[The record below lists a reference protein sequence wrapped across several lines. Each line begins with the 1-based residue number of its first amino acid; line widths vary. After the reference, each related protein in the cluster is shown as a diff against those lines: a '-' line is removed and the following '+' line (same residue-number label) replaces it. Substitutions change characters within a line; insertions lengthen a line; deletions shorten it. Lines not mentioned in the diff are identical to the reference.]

1 MTEEQEPNQ
10 EPRLKP
16 IDILNGM
23 NSDAP
28 VFVGFS
34 PRGPVNEP
42 FEIKRWGQFIV
53 KFGSFKKCGY
63 LATSMNGFFGN
74 GGKRCYVLN
83 LGERPVDLEDLTER
97 FTEGLKSLDGLDD
110 IPFILAPGESELEIH
125 DAILTYCEQRGTFA
139 LLDGPEGLVEK
150 VVEPEEPDVGEVVS
164 EEYKTAPEAEPDI
177 EAKTEGA
184 EPEAEAGED
193 EKYVNMPEVI
203 GKAGTVIYPWIY
215 LKDRVLGDFYIPPT
229 GHIAG
234 ILCRLYAGND
244 RPKFSDIKGTV
255 LLKYKFSSEDI
266 EKYKVRG
273 ISFLKYPTKAPGLIL
288 E

>member
-1 MTEEQEPNQ
+1 MKN
-10 EPRLKP
+10 
-16 IDILNGM
+16 
-23 NSDAP
+23 DAP

-34 PRGPVNEP
+34 PRGSANEP

-63 LATSMNGFFGN
+63 LATSMNGFFAN

-83 LGERPVDLEDLTER
+83 LGERPEVLEDVTAR
-97 FTEGLKSLDGLDD
+97 FVEGLKALDSLDD

-125 DAILTYCEQRGTFA
+125 DAILTYCEQKGTLA
-139 LLDGPEGLVEK
+139 LLDGAEELLEK
-150 VVEPEEPDVGEVVS
+150 VVEPEDPEGEES
-164 EEYKTAPEAEPDI
+164 DTEGIETATEEVLEVEADS
-177 EAKTEGA
+177 EGA
-184 EPEAEAGED
+184 EPESESGED
-193 EKYVNMPEVI
+193 EKFVNMPEVI
-203 GKAGTVIYPWIY
+203 GNAGTVIYPWIY

-234 ILCRLYAGND
+234 ILCRLFVENE
-244 RPKFSDIKGTV
+244 RPKFSDILGTV
-255 LLKYKFSSEDI
+255 LLKYKFSPEDI